1 MLLVE
6 ASGCGEQRQ
15 ASLTVVSTPEGPV
28 AVTNAHVVRG
38 SGTVTVH
45 LGARTEELAVRGAVV
60 GRDLAILEAPA
71 ALDAAA
77 LPVGPTGA
85 VGASVLVAGFP
96 DGAARADTATVR
108 TIEARTARGATS
120 EVLVADA
127 QVRGG
132 SSGGALVDAEGRVV
146 GIVAARDP
154 STGHAV
160 AHPASDAL
168 AGGARGRAQLLIGTS
183 QGSGPVGA
191 APYRSIWRR
200 PGRRLDRSVAR
211 WPDRRGQGC
220 RLAMCWSISSTVLS
234 PDGRTE
240 RGQEPERRDVPDVGQ
255 AFAAAAASSAASIA
269 PSSRAE
275 HPARSAGGTISSM
288 SSRAIALNASAAGPS
303 PRATGWPWSPPS
315 ATAASMGIFP
325 SSGMPASAARSSPP
339 PRPNR
344 WCSRPVSST

>member
-1 MLLVE
+1 MLAVLVGVALGAGLSALGPAGRSTALSQVEVAGAAVDRDAPVGPTSRDAAERGVLLVE

-60 GRDLAILEAPA
+60 GRDLAVLEAPA
-71 ALDAAA
+71 VLDAVG
-77 LPVGPTGA
+77 LPVAPTSA

-168 AGGARGRAQLLIGTS
+168 VGGLE
-183 QGSGPVGA
+183 PV
-191 APYRSIWRR
+191 
-200 PGRRLDRSVAR
+200 
-211 WPDRRGQGC
+211 
-220 RLAMCWSISSTVLS
+220 
-234 PDGRTE
+234 
-240 RGQEPERRDVPDVGQ
+240 
-255 AFAAAAASSAASIA
+255 
-269 PSSRAE
+269 PS
-275 HPARSAGGTISSM
+275 
-288 SSRAIALNASAAGPS
+288 
-303 PRATGWPWSPPS
+303 
-315 ATAASMGIFP
+315 
-325 SSGMPASAARSSPP
+325 
-339 PRPNR
+339 
-344 WCSRPVSST
+344 C

>member
-1 MLLVE
+1 MLAVLVGVALGAGLSALGPAGGPTTLSQVEVAGAVVDRDAPVGAASRDAAERGVLLVE

-28 AVTNAHVVRG
+28 GVTNAHVVRG

-45 LGARTEELAVRGAVV
+45 LGARTEELAVRGAVA

-71 ALDAAA
+71 ALDDCSRCPSAA
-77 LPVGPTGA
+77 TGA

-168 AGGARGRAQLLIGTS
+168 AGGLEA
-183 QGSGPVGA
+183 
-191 APYRSIWRR
+191 
-200 PGRRLDRSVAR
+200 
-211 WPDRRGQGC
+211 
-220 RLAMCWSISSTVLS
+220 
-234 PDGRTE
+234 
-240 RGQEPERRDVPDVGQ
+240 VP
-255 AFAAAAASSAASIA
+255 S
-269 PSSRAE
+269 
-275 HPARSAGGTISSM
+275 
-288 SSRAIALNASAAGPS
+288 
-303 PRATGWPWSPPS
+303 
-315 ATAASMGIFP
+315 
-325 SSGMPASAARSSPP
+325 
-339 PRPNR
+339 
-344 WCSRPVSST
+344 C